1 MLSKERSSSSVI
13 WSPDPRGRST
23 VIVTAIAESYDES
36 NCKLVLS
43 YEDDSGKEYTVEQ
56 PFTMTVTAEMEPAD
70 MEMMMDVPEET
81 GSPIGIII
89 AVIAGLV
96 VIGAVTAVL
105 LLKRRRR
112 IRSSRRKRRS

>member
-1 MLSKERSSSSVI
+1 
-13 WSPDPRGRST
+13 
-23 VIVTAIAESYDES
+23 
-36 NCKLVLS
+36 
-43 YEDDSGKEYTVEQ
+43 
-56 PFTMTVTAEMEPAD
+56 MTVTAEMEPAD

-105 LLKRRRR
+105 LLKRRKNKIQSSEEEELMDEVERFTEDERR
-112 IRSSRRKRRS
+112 QP